1 MEKITRW
8 YKEPMM
14 LLVIGIPL
22 LSIGWGFVML
32 TLAVDG
38 ADSLV
43 SDSYYKDGVSYTQNE
58 EQDQRARDLLAEADV
73 RFEGDRILVTLS
85 EAMPQMP
92 TVLRLQLGHPTIEE
106 RDATA
111 MLQQTSDNQFL
122 GMNTLT
128 LPQKRHLWLT
138 SPEQGWRL
146 QQTVFIEEG
155 KVINLSFR

>member
-1 MEKITRW
+1 MEKTTRW

-32 TLAVDG
+32 TLAIDG

-43 SDSYYKDGVSYTQNE
+43 SDSYYKDGVTYTQNE
-58 EQDQRARDLLAEADV
+58 NQDQLARDMLAEAEIQ
-73 RFEGDRILVTLS
+73 FIGDRIQITLS

-92 TVLRLQLGHPTIEE
+92 TVLRLQMGHPTIEE

-111 MLQQTSDNQFL
+111 MLQQTSNNQYL
-122 GMNTLT
+122 GMNTLE

-155 KVINLSFR
+155 KAINLSFR